1 MQSALPNFSRD
12 PGYNSIESP
21 RRPSL
26 PGRRPRRFSPSCAG
40 PTQPI
45 TIPGAPLSLRAP
57 PTTILA
63 ILRRTS
69 AAYNGSRRLSTSPG
83 AAYDDPRRSSLYPGA
98 AHGDF
103 RRPTP
108 GRRRL
113 QRLPAPLS
121 PSGRRLRRFPASSAG
136 PTPLT
141 TSSGAFFSHRAP
153 PTYGLAYG
161 DFRYPPPS
169 RRRLLGFPA
178 PLFPWAPRYGVF
190 CRPPPGRRCLGRS
203 LAPLSISGRRLRRLS
218 PSDAGLTPLTTVPGA
233 YLSLGT
239 PPTAISGDFRRPP
252 PGRRRLRRLPAPLL
266 LGRRLR
272 RFSASSAGP
281 NPLTT
286 ISGAPFSPRAPPT
299 AFFRRLPP
307 GRRRLR
313 RFPAPLLPLSG
324 AEYDL
329 QRRPPAH
336 DNRYHLSL
344 SLSALS
350 SLLTVPSSV
359 RRHTLRVF
367 NVVRLSR
374 RPHIRSHPPLT
385 TPSRATS
392 STAHATLSRDVIRR
406 LRRCR
411 HHLGPPSLTTFIARR
426 DIPDLFAV
434 RHPRP
439 APMD

>member
-1 MQSALPNFSRD
+1 MQNALPYFSHA
-12 PGYNSIESP
+12 GYNRFGALPLIPDAAFDHFVFPRRRIQLHRKPSAPLSP
-21 RRPSL
+21 RAPPKAIFAILRRANAAYNDPRRSSLSPSAAHDDSRHPPPDQRRLQRFPAPLYLSRRRLRRSPALLSL
-26 PGRRPRRFSPSCAG
+26 PGRRPRRFSPS
-40 PTQPI
+40 
-45 TIPGAPLSLRAP
+45 
-57 PTTILA
+57 
-63 ILRRTS
+63 
-69 AAYNGSRRLSTSPG
+69 
-83 AAYDDPRRSSLYPGA
+83 D
-98 AHGDF
+98 
-103 RRPTP
+103 
-108 GRRRL
+108 
-113 QRLPAPLS
+113 
-121 PSGRRLRRFPASSAG
+121 AG
-136 PTPLT
+136 PTPPT
-141 TSSGAFFSHRAP
+141 TTSGAFFSHRAP

-359 RRHTLRVF
+359 RRHTLGVF
-367 NVVRLSR
+367 NLIRRSRHPHVR
-374 RPHIRSHPPLT
+374 PHPPLT